1 MTRAEPVA
9 ESGPAT
15 LPAAVTAPIP
25 SELLRLALPVLA
37 SQFLRVAYQW
47 VDALWVRGLG
57 VEATAAVTTS
67 VFVMWTVYSLHDIFG
82 IGVAAYV
89 SQLLGAGE
97 RGRAGLAAYKGIRAA
112 ALLGLAGT
120 ALGVFGARSVY
131 QLMNAGPGVTENG
144 ARYLAVVLGA
154 APIPMT
160 ALTCE
165 TIMRSAGDTRTPLL
179 IDLCAVGLNALLDPI
194 FIYGWGPVPAMGVA
208 GAAWAT
214 VMAQAVM
221 VAGYLSMAARGHR
234 ALPLARTAPGPPVR
248 IAGMARVGIP
258 GAIIGMMFSVVYIA
272 FSRSAAR
279 YGSAALAV
287 VGIANRIEA
296 LAFMNAVAI
305 GVAGAT
311 LVGQNLGAGRPDR
324 AVQVVRT
331 GLIWMLWVS
340 AFMTLAFL
348 LLPGFFLGLF
358 SHDPGVHR
366 IGVPYLRVLA
376 ICLVFTG
383 AEVVTAES
391 ILGSGHTRPIS
402 WIFTTFSMLRIPLA
416 FLIPDWTGLG
426 VVGIAWVIT
435 VTCILRALIIVTW
448 AARGTWKTGLRR
460 ELHGAERLL
469 AERPGLAE
477 PPGLPE

>member
-1 MTRAEPVA
+1 VTRAEPGLEGGA
-9 ESGPAT
+9 AP
-15 LPAAVTAPIP
+15 LPAGVTAPIP
-25 SELLRLALPVLA
+25 RELLRLALPVLA
-37 SQFLRVAYQW
+37 SQLLRVAYQW

-97 RGRAGLAAYKGIRAA
+97 RRRAGLAAYKGIRAA

-120 ALGVFGARSVY
+120 ALGVLGARHVY

-194 FIYGWGPVPAMGVA
+194 LIYGWGPAPAMGVA

-214 VMAQAVM
+214 VIAQAVM
-221 VAGYLSMAARGHR
+221 VVGYLSMAARGHR
-234 ALPLARTAPGPPVR
+234 SFPLVRTAPGPPVR
-248 IAGMARVGIP
+248 IVGMARVGIP

-279 YGSAALAV
+279 YGAAALAV

-296 LAFMNAVAI
+296 LAFVNAVAI

-331 GLIWMLWVS
+331 GLIWMLWIS
-340 AFMTLAFL
+340 AAMTLAFL

-358 SHDPGVHR
+358 SHDPEVHR

-376 ICLVFTG
+376 LCLVFTG

-391 ILGSGHTRPIS
+391 ILGSGHTRQIS
-402 WIFTTFSMLRIPLA
+402 WIFTTFSVLRIPLA
-416 FLIPDWTGLG
+416 FLVPDWTGLE

-435 VTCILRALIIVTW
+435 VTCILRALIIVSW

-460 ELHGAERLL
+460 ELQGAERLL
-469 AERPGLAE
+469 AEPPARAE
-477 PPGLPE
+477 

>member
-1 MTRAEPVA
+1 MRA
-9 ESGPAT
+9 S
-15 LPAAVTAPIP
+15 
-25 SELLRLALPVLA
+25 
-37 SQFLRVAYQW
+37 
-47 VDALWVRGLG
+47 
-57 VEATAAVTTS
+57 
-67 VFVMWTVYSLHDIFG
+67 
-82 IGVAAYV
+82 
-89 SQLLGAGE
+89 
-97 RGRAGLAAYKGIRAA
+97 
-112 ALLGLAGT
+112 
-120 ALGVFGARSVY
+120 
-131 QLMNAGPGVTENG
+131 
-144 ARYLAVVLGA
+144 
-154 APIPMT
+154 
-160 ALTCE
+160 
-165 TIMRSAGDTRTPLL
+165 GDTRTPLL

-221 VAGYLSMAARGHR
+221 VAGYLSMAAGGHR

-460 ELHGAERLL
+460 ELQGAERLL
-469 AERPGLAE
+469 AEPPARAE
-477 PPGLPE
+477 